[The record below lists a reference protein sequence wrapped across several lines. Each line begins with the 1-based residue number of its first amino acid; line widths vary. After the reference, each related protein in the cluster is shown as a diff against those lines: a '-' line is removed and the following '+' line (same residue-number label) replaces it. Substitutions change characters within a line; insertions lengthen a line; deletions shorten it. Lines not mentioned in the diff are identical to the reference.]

1 MQQSIE
7 INTVQNVTIEY
18 DLASMWERMLAWII
32 DALIVS
38 LGYLILIRLA
48 VFIFQSIWERGWS
61 IFWVVMSF
69 VVYFMYNI
77 FMEILNGGQT
87 LGKMIM
93 STRVVRLDGNEP
105 EWSDVVLRAILQ
117 MLDSLFSFGIIG
129 LLLIQTTPKSQRLG
143 DMAANTTVIKIQ
155 QSSWRFRLEDILG
168 ISTIQN
174 YQPLYPEVRNLSEKD
189 MIYIK
194 NVIARQKRFN
204 NEAHRE
210 VVEDLV
216 THLMQ
221 VLQIDKRPPNS
232 LDFLKILLKDYI
244 VLTR

>member
-1 MQQSIE
+1 
-7 INTVQNVTIEY
+7 
-18 DLASMWERMLAWII
+18 
-32 DALIVS
+32 
-38 LGYLILIRLA
+38 
-48 VFIFQSIWERGWS
+48 
-61 IFWVVMSF
+61 MSF

-129 LLLIQTTPKSQRLG
+129 LLLIKTTPKSQRLG

>member
-77 FMEILNGGQT
+77 FMEILNAVSA
-87 LGKMIM
+87 K
-93 STRVVRLDGNEP
+93 
-105 EWSDVVLRAILQ
+105 
-117 MLDSLFSFGIIG
+117 
-129 LLLIQTTPKSQRLG
+129 
-143 DMAANTTVIKIQ
+143 
-155 QSSWRFRLEDILG
+155 
-168 ISTIQN
+168 
-174 YQPLYPEVRNLSEKD
+174 
-189 MIYIK
+189 
-194 NVIARQKRFN
+194 
-204 NEAHRE
+204 
-210 VVEDLV
+210 
-216 THLMQ
+216 
-221 VLQIDKRPPNS
+221 
-232 LDFLKILLKDYI
+232 
-244 VLTR
+244 LTRIKT